1 MHFVIWDS
9 FLVLAAAYIC
19 TVLAEFLV
27 IGRNAEGYF
36 RSNKLARVLLFIGAM
51 AVSIATTLWVLLS
64 YGFADTVMY
73 RANGYMALVAGVS
86 SSFLSYLALYLI
98 YKFVEDIFN

>member
-1 MHFVIWDS
+1 MIWDS
-9 FLVLAAAYIC
+9 LFLLVITFAF
-19 TVLAEFLV
+19 TGFAELLI

-36 RSNKLARVLLFIGAM
+36 RFNKLARVLLFAGAM
-51 AVSIATTLWVLLS
+51 AVSFATTLWVLLG
-64 YGFADTVMY
+64 YGFADPVMY
-73 RANGYMALVAGVS
+73 RANGYMAFVAVVS